1 MAASSLRCVAIAYRL
16 YDSDKVPVD
25 VEQLA
30 QWILPE
36 DSLVLLAIVGMKDP
50 CRPGV
55 KDAVK
60 ICSDA
65 GVKVRMVTGDNLE
78 TAKAIAFECGIL
90 TSSQDAIEPYIIEGR
105 TFRALSEKERE
116 ATAKKITVM
125 GRSSPNDKLLLVQ
138 ALRKGG
144 EVVAV
149 TGDGTNDA
157 PALHEADIGL
167 SMGIQGTEVAKESS
181 DIIILDDNFASVVKD
196 RFGIAGVCLTLEM
209 SLFNRCFR
217 IESKEFHVRI
227 SEKGDLLFSEWSS
240 RSVNEIH
247 MGKYGAVWM
256 VNMSDKLMVAST
268 AVDFASKFTE
278 SRRGFLAQRCCN
290 KGGRYIAVVE
300 YGGRRK
306 ENAEEGK
313 CPAGLSDREAL
324 SLNGVDL
331 GKQVMSLRKEVDR
344 LASLLRQQ
352 CQGGFSFP
360 ALSCSVCGFTLKA
373 QKARAHSQC
382 QFLGREFGLPCG
394 GPNYG
399 AGDLGVSLGKALGRA
414 EEDLEMPCVGPG
426 GVDGITV
433 AHGGKGG
440 CSNSS
445 GAHAEVAPELSVVVG
460 SITSGSPALE
470 CAVGGQLLESACV
483 GLLQIPSSLQP
494 VSVGDLPTGSP
505 APELPSGGQ
514 LQGPEGMPLLT
525 PKDLGVKEAQFSPGQ
540 ELVEELGH
548 LSLPKVTNFY
558 SRKKS
563 IDGVQLGIEVPVGV
577 GDNGPA
583 QTTCDIL

>member
-1 MAASSLRCVAIAYRL
+1 DSEVHIHWKGAAELVLASCNGYLDSNGCLQSIEEDKDFFKAAIHDMAASSLRCVAIAYRL

-306 ENAEEGK
+306 VGAVLVPEGK
-313 CPAGLSDREAL
+313 HGHGWQILNRVFLEAV
-324 SLNGVDL
+324 SCFR
-331 GKQVMSLRKEVDR
+331 S
-344 LASLLRQQ
+344 ASLSVNRVESSRIRPEDSFAKVVLAPAVVHDDGGRSSAPVQIHGLLTLRTL
-352 CQGGFSFP
+352 CT
-360 ALSCSVCGFTLKA
+360 CTRTLKMV
-373 QKARAHSQC
+373 HSQAD
-382 QFLGREFGLPCG
+382 FL
-394 GPNYG
+394 
-399 AGDLGVSLGKALGRA
+399 
-414 EEDLEMPCVGPG
+414 
-426 GVDGITV
+426 
-433 AHGGKGG
+433 
-440 CSNSS
+440 
-445 GAHAEVAPELSVVVG
+445 
-460 SITSGSPALE
+460 
-470 CAVGGQLLESACV
+470 
-483 GLLQIPSSLQP
+483 
-494 VSVGDLPTGSP
+494 
-505 APELPSGGQ
+505 
-514 LQGPEGMPLLT
+514 
-525 PKDLGVKEAQFSPGQ
+525 
-540 ELVEELGH
+540 
-548 LSLPKVTNFY
+548 FY
-558 SRKKS
+558 
-563 IDGVQLGIEVPVGV
+563 V
-577 GDNGPA
+577 
-583 QTTCDIL
+583 